1 MNEYKEYMAD
11 KDLGCTLNED
21 QFNEVYKKWEYVY
34 ETGKALEQFRDASLI
49 DGLSEKEVRDAFN
62 MSIDE
67 FTVLMATKGSPAY
80 NSLFSYVVN
89 YKERLDKGFVVGG
102 DPVEQLNARRQKAGL
117 KEDHTLEA
125 IQALEEGLK
134 TKAIPKDEDDR
145 QMTKEEIK
153 KAEEAEKR
161 VAQKLK
167 VKNAMRNK
175 WEFINDEIAEEVKA
189 DEAKLNERFK
199 KKQGS

>member
-1 MNEYKEYMAD
+1 MRK
-11 KDLGCTLNED
+11 
-21 QFNEVYKKWEYVY
+21 FNEIVQRSKPYRREKDVEDALKLKKDEFEFKLNSEKKKEKLDMYIILADIRKFMEY
-34 ETGKALEQFRDASLI
+34 
-49 DGLSEKEVRDAFN
+49 GLSAGTDTNKLLE
-62 MSIDE
+62 
-67 FTVLMATKGSPAY
+67 
-80 NSLFSYVVN
+80 
-89 YKERLDKGFVVGG
+89 DK
-102 DPVEQLNARRQKAGL
+102 RKASGL
-117 KEDHTLEA
+117 KADLTTEA

-153 KAEEAEKR
+153 KAKEAEKR

>member
-1 MNEYKEYMAD
+1 MEYGLTAGTDTNKLLED
-11 KDLGCTLNED
+11 KR
-21 QFNEVYKKWEYVY
+21 
-34 ETGKALEQFRDASLI
+34 KAS
-49 DGLSEKEVRDAFN
+49 
-62 MSIDE
+62 
-67 FTVLMATKGSPAY
+67 
-80 NSLFSYVVN
+80 
-89 YKERLDKGFVVGG
+89 
-102 DPVEQLNARRQKAGL
+102 GL
-117 KEDHTLEA
+117 KADLTTEA

-145 QMTKEEIK
+145 QMSKEEIK
-153 KAEEAEKR
+153 KAKEAEKR

-199 KKQGS
+199 KKQGVIERIISYEKEIEMEITGINAENAGYFKHLCPEEILNDEESVKFGVIDDDEG

>member
-1 MNEYKEYMAD
+1 MTKKHAKNVEDALKLK
-11 KDLGCTLNED
+11 KDEFELKLN
-21 QFNEVYKKWEYVY
+21 
-34 ETGKALEQFRDASLI
+34 
-49 DGLSEKEVRDAFN
+49 SEK
-62 MSIDE
+62 
-67 FTVLMATKGSPAY
+67 K
-80 NSLFSYVVN
+80 
-89 YKERLDKGFVVGG
+89 KERLDMYIILADIRKFMEYGLTAGT
-102 DPVEQLNARRQKAGL
+102 DTNKLLEDKRKASGL
-117 KEDHTLEA
+117 KADLTTEA
-125 IQALEEGLK
+125 IRALEEGLK
-134 TKAIPKDEDDR
+134 TKVIPKDEDDR